1 MYDAQT
7 PVKEKLLP
15 TRIPRQSIAP
25 YLNKPVIPYLTE
37 GVDKQTDLIGHASI
51 LFLGGGELAEL
62 PALLKRLERP
72 PFNKLPVLLHIDLV
86 DGLTSDEAGLRYVA
100 TLDRL
105 DGIIT
110 VRHHLTPL
118 ARKLGLLSVVRLFLQ
133 DGRAVDRGM
142 HVIERSKPDAV
153 ELLPGVAFLQ
163 VADRFRMLQ
172 IPCIAGGLIRTP
184 QTVQQII
191 SAGCKA
197 VSTSNAQLWELNLR
211 Q

>member
-1 MYDAQT
+1 M
-7 PVKEKLLP
+7 PP
-15 TRIPRQSIAP
+15 RNPRQSILP
-25 YLNKPVIPYLTE
+25 HLTKPVIPYVTE
-37 GVDKQTDLIGHASI
+37 GVDKQPDLIGHASI
-51 LFLGGGELAEL
+51 IFLGGGELAEM
-62 PALLKRLERP
+62 PNLLKRLEKP
-72 PFNKLPVLLHIDLV
+72 PFSKLPVLLHIDLV
-86 DGLTSDEAGLRYVA
+86 DGLTSDEAGVRYVA
-100 TLDRL
+100 TLDRI

-133 DGRAVDRGM
+133 DGRAVERGL

-153 ELLPGVAFLQ
+153 ELLPGVGFLQ

-191 SAGCKA
+191 SAGCKS
-197 VSTSNAQLWELNLR
+197 VSTSNTTLWQLNVR
-211 Q
+211 

>member
-1 MYDAQT
+1 MYDARR
-7 PVKEKLLP
+7 PVKEKPLP
-15 TRIPRQSIAP
+15 TRTARQTIAP
-25 YLNKPVIPYLTE
+25 YLTKPVIPYLTE
-37 GVDKQTDLIGHASI
+37 GVEKQPELIGHASI

-72 PFNKLPVLLHIDLV
+72 PFNKLPALLHIDLV
-86 DGLTSDEAGLRYVA
+86 DGLTNDEAGLRYVA
-100 TLDRL
+100 TLDRV

-118 ARKLGLLSVVRLFLQ
+118 ARKLGLLSVVRLSLQ
-133 DGRAVDRGM
+133 NRRAVDRGM

-163 VADRFRMLQ
+163 TADRLRMLQ

-191 SAGCKA
+191 AAGCKA

-211 Q
+211 